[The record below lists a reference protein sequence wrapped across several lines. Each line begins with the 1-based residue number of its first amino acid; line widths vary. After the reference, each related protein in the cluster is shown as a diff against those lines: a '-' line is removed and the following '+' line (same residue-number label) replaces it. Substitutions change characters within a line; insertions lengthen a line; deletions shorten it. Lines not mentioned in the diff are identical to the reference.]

1 MAGLAWAELGGGL
14 LTHPTAAL
22 AAASTLRPPTPSLRR
37 LSFFISVLFNL
48 DGDAVGPFDGARC
61 PEDIRDELRMR
72 PRRLSFF
79 SSVLCDLDGD
89 AVGPFDGAQL
99 QLDGS
104 VHLLLATVYRGIC
117 SMNLRA
123 ALTSNPTSMQLLW
136 FFGNFQNFELLYLRL
151 LMPSVVAHG
160 FQWTMP

>member
-1 MAGLAWAELGGGL
+1 MPGDVRGELRM
-14 LTHPTAAL
+14 
-22 AAASTLRPPTPSLRR
+22 RPRR
-37 LSFFISVLFNL
+37 LSFFISVLFDL

-79 SSVLCDLDGD
+79 SSVLFDLDGD

-117 SMNLRA
+117 LMNLRA
-123 ALTSNPTSMQLLW
+123 ALTSNPTSIQLLW
-136 FFGNFQNFELLYLRL
+136 FFGNFQNFEFFFSFSSSLVKLYSCLI
-151 LMPSVVAHG
+151 MPSAVAHG